1 MGTMK
6 LIGRYA
12 LVGVAEFLIWI
23 AVAFD
28 YSARGA
34 LWVAER
40 ARKTARKL

>member
-1 MGTMK
+1 MEAMK

-12 LVGVAEFLIWI
+12 LVGVAEVLVWV

-34 LWVAER
+34 LWAAER